1 MAFGYEVT
9 FRSFTSTGSIKY
21 MQSSGTSAGTYNN
34 LTDPLY
40 TLPHFSI

>member
-1 MAFGYEVT
+1 MTLGSEVA
-9 FRSFTSTGSIKY
+9 FRSFISTGSIKY

-34 LTDPLY
+34 LTDALY